1 MDEAWE
7 ILQVS
12 EINWVKVNTLGIIV
26 CYVSKSFLSVCKLRP
41 LKYACAFRNIRNV
54 DLCKEVL
61 RGQAQ
66 HGITGSRIILTGY
79 DTMVMFLLLFTNR
92 KSFQSISFSLG
103 ETDRV
108 TGRGR
113 TERQ

>member
-1 MDEAWE
+1 M
-7 ILQVS
+7 Q
-12 EINWVKVNTLGIIV
+12 
-26 CYVSKSFLSVCKLRP
+26 
-41 LKYACAFRNIRNV
+41 KYAFRNIRNV
-54 DLCKEVL
+54 DLCKAVL
-61 RGQAQ
+61 RGQTQ
-66 HGITGSRIILTGY
+66 HDITGSRIILLTGY
-79 DTMVMFLLLFTNR
+79 DTMVIFLLLFTNR